1 MLLGLSYWVIF
12 GLALTL
18 AGGVLY
24 RLLPRDV
31 GRRLGQQ
38 SLRWLFCFFIGYLRF
53 TDLIR
58 LDDSTL
64 ATLPR
69 KIDGP
74 LILAPNH
81 LALWDAVFLIAACP
95 RPLCVM
101 KNSILHNP
109 LLGGGAR
116 LAGFIPNEPRTR
128 MIREAAA
135 AVRGGEILILFPEGT
150 RTRPDEALVNPLK
163 GGCGIIACQ
172 AGAAVRPV
180 FMRSN
185 CHFLEKGWPPW
196 RKPRFPVHVSIELGE
211 PLTPA
216 PGESP
221 QDFTRRLQ
229 EVFERELARPHP
241 LRRIAASG
249 ENSARRA

>member
-1 MLLGLSYWVIF
+1 MLVGLSYWVIF
-12 GLALTL
+12 GLTLTL
-18 AGGVLY
+18 VGGVLY
-24 RLLPRDV
+24 RCMPRDA
-31 GRRLGQQ
+31 GRRLGQWC
-38 SLRWLFCFFIGYLRF
+38 LRRLFRFFTGYLRL

-58 LDDSTL
+58 LDDSAL
-64 ATLPR
+64 ASLSG

-81 LALWDAVFLIAACP
+81 LALWDAVFLIANCP
-95 RPLCVM
+95 RPVCVM

-135 AVRGGEILILFPEGT
+135 AVRAGEVLILFPEGT
-150 RTRPDEALVNPLK
+150 RTKADEPLVNPLK

-180 FMRSN
+180 FIRSN

-196 RKPRFPVHVSIELGE
+196 RKPQFPVHVSLDLGE

-229 EVFERELARPHP
+229 EVYEHELARP
-241 LRRIAASG
+241 LRRVPASG
-249 ENSARRA
+249 EISARRL